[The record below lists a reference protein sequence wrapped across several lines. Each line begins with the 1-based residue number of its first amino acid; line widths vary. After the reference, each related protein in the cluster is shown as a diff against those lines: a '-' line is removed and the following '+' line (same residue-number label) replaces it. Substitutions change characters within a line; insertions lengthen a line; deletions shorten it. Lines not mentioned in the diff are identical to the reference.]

1 MGVREVY
8 KKLRKEPTLE
18 QMLHQT
24 ERMNL
29 ALIELANKT
38 LSNSP
43 SFREYTMTKRDPLG
57 QLEGLDLIHC
67 PTVELPVLKTGNYR
81 THIVG
86 IRRWDA
92 KVIGVGGI
100 NAPKKLA
107 CLCLNGTK
115 RTQLLKGKDDMRQDA
130 VMQQVF
136 GIMNILLRH
145 DKETAHRK
153 LSVRTYKVVP
163 LSRQSGIL
171 EWCNNTMPIGAW
183 LLTGHAKYR
192 PQDLEPTAARK
203 KFSNVCTRC

>member
-1 MGVREVY
+1 
-8 KKLRKEPTLE
+8 
-18 QMLHQT
+18 
-24 ERMNL
+24 
-29 ALIELANKT
+29 
-38 LSNSP
+38 
-43 SFREYTMTKRDPLG
+43 MTKRDPLG
-57 QLEGLDLIHC
+57 QLESLDLIHC

-81 THIVG
+81 SHIVG

-92 KVIGVGGI
+92 KVIVVGGI

-171 EWCNNTMPIGAW
+171 EWCNNTMPIVRGCFPGMPVSAAGPGTDSGAEKVFQLPEAGVW
-183 LLTGHAKYR
+183 FERQQNYIKSV
-192 PQDLEPTAARK
+192 AASSMIGYVLGIGDRHVQT
-203 KFSNVCTRC
+203 S